1 MDLTVTVSTRQD
13 RALLELT
20 GALDYA
26 SAPYVRHVV
35 FTLFD
40 DGRHHIAADVSGLS
54 LLDAGA
60 IRALLYM
67 HRRAE
72 QLHGEL
78 CLAGA
83 TGTVLATLEI
93 TGVAKTLRAY
103 DDLDWPPAERD
114 RHVVPL
120 DDLHLAPGLWPA
132 EATELL
138 GRLQRMA
145 PDDPHRQ
152 RLRDDIIERSSV
164 SSTTARRCR
173 RSSPGCRSGSGA
185 S

>member
-1 MDLTVTVSTRQD
+1 
-13 RALLELT
+13 
-20 GALDYA
+20 
-26 SAPYVRHVV
+26 
-35 FTLFD
+35 
-40 DGRHHIAADVSGLS
+40 
-54 LLDAGA
+54 
-60 IRALLYM
+60 
-67 HRRAE
+67 
-72 QLHGEL
+72 
-78 CLAGA
+78 
-83 TGTVLATLEI
+83 VLATLEI